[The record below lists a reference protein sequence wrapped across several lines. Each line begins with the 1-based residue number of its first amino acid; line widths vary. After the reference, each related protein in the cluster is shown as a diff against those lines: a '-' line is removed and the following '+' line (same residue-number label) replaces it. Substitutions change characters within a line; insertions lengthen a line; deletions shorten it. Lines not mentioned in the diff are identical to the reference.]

1 MYSNMF
7 FFYISSRYRMIFTI
21 QEFYFEILWIWT
33 ILFHILPSTDIFLLL
48 ESKILRN
55 SLFAAN
61 LSNTNTLQNL
71 PREPFRLNI
80 IGPRGFNLIFPITPI
95 YEYNCWRKTD
105 LNIFSLPSIS
115 LSVDSQTSSISFNI
129 FALQEYSKGYHFY
142 FFIKYFWCVFI
153 LWLPCIW
160 TKGWGVSAAH

>member
-1 MYSNMF
+1 MILFCFFLNFVFVLFKFCYNTTVSQKQFNPFFKQYKYLMPLEIAVFSGSKMYSCIQICI
-7 FFYISSRYRMIFTI
+7 FFYISSIYRMNFTI

-33 ILFHILPSTDIFLLL
+33 ILFHILPSTEIFLLL

-80 IGPRGFNLIFPITPI
+80 IGPRGSYLIFPITPI
-95 YEYNCWRKTD
+95 Y
-105 LNIFSLPSIS
+105 
-115 LSVDSQTSSISFNI
+115 
-129 FALQEYSKGYHFY
+129 
-142 FFIKYFWCVFI
+142 
-153 LWLPCIW
+153 
-160 TKGWGVSAAH
+160 